1 MLCQIGA
8 QRKTCSKTICWD
20 VCEKLGRFFNDE
32 MRRIVTRNVRVSYY
46 GSGHKCSI
54 YFPFGHQQ
62 AKEQCNA
69 SVLFGEGEFE
79 TIEPLIFRCV
89 ENFQFFGWFGSKASC
104 LKTLDASREEELRT
118 TRLNRLNI
126 LDRLCR
132 LDRLVR
138 LCRLDRLNRLNRL
151 DRLSRLDRL
160 NRLNRLDRLNRLNNH
175 TDTEPLQSS
184 VSGPGQLASGD
195 PSADMSQLHTEEDS
209 LAGGDPPPPPRP
221 TGRPSSGTERTG
233 EDKPVPSSVPWERW
247 IAVWGLLI
255 WGNCV
260 LKIQIWAFPVYFTSF
275 TPG

>member
-1 MLCQIGA
+1 
-8 QRKTCSKTICWD
+8 
-20 VCEKLGRFFNDE
+20 

-132 LDRLVR
+132 LDRLDR

-175 TDTEPLQSS
+175 MDTEPLQSS

-209 LAGGDPPPPPRP
+209 LAGGDPPPSPNRK
-221 TGRPSSGTERTG
+221 TKLRYREDRRGQTSAIFCALRTLNSCVRFAHLRELCVKNSDLGLSGLFHFIYSWVVFRLRLRHRLVISG
-233 EDKPVPSSVPWERW
+233 PH
-247 IAVWGLLI
+247 L
-255 WGNCV
+255 
-260 LKIQIWAFPVYFTSF
+260 
-275 TPG
+275 